1 MLLLSVEKV
10 GSFSWIV
17 TPFLSEIEAF
27 YYCAVEVVKWD
38 TVGESLNVC
47 VCTWM
52 PVHSGEKWQG
62 EERGYYIF
70 REAGRQTPHSSINTF
85 LMAQVRAAVLCPS
98 SPHLFPFLGWQ
109 RW

>member
-47 VCTWM
+47 VYMDACAFR
-52 PVHSGEKWQG
+52 GEM
-62 EERGYYIF
+62 
-70 REAGRQTPHSSINTF
+70 AG
-85 LMAQVRAAVLCPS
+85 
-98 SPHLFPFLGWQ
+98 
-109 RW
+109 